1 MTVVVSHRIA
11 INVLMFKGPIK
22 LGYKKPGGD
31 GGQGDT
37 KMPKETDWQ
46 KTKDQ
51 CFIAPQPVILV
62 EDQQNRCYCGDGN
75 DTGLL
80 FHLENLLD

>member
-51 CFIAPQPVILV
+51 CFIAP
-62 EDQQNRCYCGDGN
+62 
-75 DTGLL
+75 
-80 FHLENLLD
+80 